1 MTSKQIL
8 DAFSETLMRDERIL
22 SPRERELLMSLLQN
36 ARDASSNPETQ
47 SAVTAAIARSV
58 GETVAQRAFALL
70 GSSVVEQIVAR
81 GATSSLSEETMPATV
96 FAGPHPPSPGPQPP
110 SGPGPADLPGP
121 HPPGPGPQPPS
132 GPGIALRHS
141 SAVGRQEARK
151 SQSASNSGIAV
162 LETPAGVRAQCV
174 VLDEFLAPQEM
185 EELLRYT
192 LEHDAEF
199 RNSEVIAP
207 SGESGVTDYS
217 HRRSHVLLELGAH
230 EPVILNRIRAVLP
243 KVLEKLGIEEFPIAR
258 TEVQITAS
266 NDGDFFHAHCDDAQE
281 RIASRRM
288 TFVYFFHREPSRFEG
303 GELRLHDA
311 RQKGDHP
318 LGTGSYET
326 IVPQQNQIVFFP
338 CSTLHEITP
347 VECRSRA
354 FADSRF
360 TVNGW
365 LHQ

>member
-70 GSSVVEQIVAR
+70 GSSIVEQIVAR
-81 GATSSLSEETMPATV
+81 AAGVSEETMPATV

-207 SGESGVTDYS
+207 GGESGVTDYS
-217 HRRSHVLLELGAH
+217 HRRSRVLLELGAH

-243 KVLEKLGIEEFPIAR
+243 KVLEKLGVEEFPIAR

-266 NDGDFFHAHCDDAQE
+266 NDGD
-281 RIASRRM
+281 
-288 TFVYFFHREPSRFEG
+288 FFHREPSRFEG